1 MTGAFFYHTDPE
13 AATRPARRQ
22 RRHASALA
30 GVTATPYDPGPSTM
44 VKRILLILG
53 ALAAAFVLWFWITYP
68 NVAKL
73 RDTNPDST
81 AMIDNRAA
89 EAEAEG
95 RPPKRVQTW
104 VPIDRIS
111 PNVARAVIAGED
123 SRFFEHDGFDY
134 EAIRA
139 AAEENWEQKKIV
151 RGASTITQQLAKN
164 LYLSESRDPFRKI
177 REAMITRSLEANL
190 TKWRILEIY
199 LNVIE
204 WGDGIYGVE
213 AAAQTYFGTSASRL
227 NANQA
232 AYLAAMIPNPR
243 TVYNPKTNPRNVAR
257 RQRIILRYMRGVRL
271 PKS

>member
-1 MTGAFFYHTDPE
+1 MLK
-13 AATRPARRQ
+13 R
-22 RRHASALA
+22 
-30 GVTATPYDPGPSTM
+30 VTL
-44 VKRILLILG
+44 ILLG
-53 ALAAAFVLWFWITYP
+53 CVAALLLYFWATYP

-73 RDTNPDST
+73 RDQNPEST

-89 EAEAEG
+89 EALSEG
-95 RPPKRVQTW
+95 RQPKRVQTW

-111 PNVARAVIAGED
+111 PNVVRAVIAGED
-123 SRFFEHDGFDY
+123 TRFFEHDGFDY
-134 EAIRA
+134 DAIRD

-177 REAMITRSLEANL
+177 REAMITRSLESNL

-213 AAAQTYFGTSASRL
+213 AAAQTYFGTSAARL
-227 NANQA
+227 SVSQA
-232 AYLAAMIPNPR
+232 AHLSAMIPNPR
-243 TVYNPKTNPRNVAR
+243 TVYNPSKNPRNVAR
-257 RQRIILRYMRGVRL
+257 RQRIIARYMRGVRL
-271 PKS
+271 PKR